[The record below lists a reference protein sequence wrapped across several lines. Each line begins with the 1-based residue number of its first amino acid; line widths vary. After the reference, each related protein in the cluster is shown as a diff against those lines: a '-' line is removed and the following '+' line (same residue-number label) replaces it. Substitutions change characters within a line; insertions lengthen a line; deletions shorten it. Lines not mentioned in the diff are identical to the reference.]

1 MLWILSGK
9 KRKMEIQFSKQ
20 PMLKPPTDEEIV
32 LLGEKDP
39 RLLAELHKAHEGRI
53 QAAEEDPVR
62 FGFDLAGWERIRDGL
77 HEYNECLT
85 LGGNRSGKT
94 TGCAKIVMQSV
105 MEDTDGH
112 IVCFSQNADTSVK
125 VQQAAVWEMMPK
137 EFKKKTKGIEGY
149 INFSMQ
155 NGFTGSSFIFPDT
168 RTRVDFKTY
177 TQFSNN
183 QTILEGFEFGF
194 KKPQGLNIG
203 AWLDEYL
210 GDATLVNTLRFRL
223 ATRDSKLLIGFT
235 PIDGYT
241 PFISEYL
248 KGAETLETRK
258 AELLNNKPLPVKQYS
273 PERDASVVYLHS
285 DENPFGGYDRIA
297 KDLLNK
303 PEEDILVRAYGVPVK
318 SMTTLLPL
326 FNTQVNVLNEK
337 PNKYGMTFPD
347 ISNQR
352 EFTCY
357 MVVDPAGARNYSAI
371 WAGVNEKKEIYIR
384 KEFPERDLYGEWALF
399 GDPKWRYGPAAKK
412 IGYNVEGYV
421 DLFREIEDELNI
433 KIYERIGDSR
443 FFAKENENNDDLFR
457 AFDDFGMNFVPS
469 DGRKEEVGINALDEW
484 FSYNPDLD
492 IDEINRPMCYIH
504 EECGNLIESLI
515 NYGSNGKADEALK
528 DFFDLIRY
536 LRMTNGG
543 EGPDHVTRRNLA
555 TTVNNAGGY

>member
-1 MLWILSGK
+1 
-9 KRKMEIQFSKQ
+9 
-20 PMLKPPTDEEIV
+20 MLKAPTDEEIV
-32 LLGEKDP
+32 LLGEQDP
-39 RLLAELHKAHEGRI
+39 RLLADLHKAHEGRI
-53 QAAEEDPVR
+53 QASEEDPIR
-62 FGFDLAGWERIRDGL
+62 FGFDLAGWERIKDGL

-94 TGCAKIVMQSV
+94 TGCAKIVMQAV
-105 MEDTDGH
+105 MENTDGH

-210 GDATLVNTLRFRL
+210 GDSTLVNTLRFRL

-303 PEEDILVRAYGVPVK
+303 PEEDILVRAYGMPVK

-326 FNTQVNVLNEK
+326 FNTQVNVLNDK

-371 WAGVNEKKEIYIR
+371 WAAVNEKKEVYIVR
-384 KEFPERDLYGEWALF
+384 EFPERDIYGEWALF

-457 AFDDFGMNFVPS
+457 AFDDFGMNFIPS

-504 EECGNLIESLI
+504 EDCGNLIESLI

-528 DFFDLIRY
+528 DFFDLMRY